1 MTVKT
6 IMSRKGNNVVTIEP
20 TATLSSAVATLAEH
34 RIGAVII
41 TSADRQVAG
50 ILSERD
56 IVRALAQRGAAALD
70 ETVGQIMTRKVVT
83 CTEADTVGNIMELMT
98 GGKFRHL
105 PVVER
110 GRLAGVISI
119 GDVVKYRLEEMEH
132 ESQALRDYILTA

>member
-6 IMSRKGNNVVTIEP
+6 IMSRKGSNVVTIEP
-20 TATLSSAVATLAEH
+20 SATLKSAVATLAEH

-41 TSADRQVAG
+41 TGADRQVAG

-56 IVRALAQRGAAALD
+56 IVRALAQRGAAALE

-83 CTEADTVGNIMELMT
+83 CTESDTVGNIMELMT

-110 GRLAGVISI
+110 SRLVGVISI
-119 GDVVKYRLEEMEH
+119 GDVVKYRLEEMEQ
-132 ESQALRDYILTA
+132 ESKALRDYILTA